1 MHFRN
6 KRHGCNS
13 NLRLKVNHPNVTLEQ
28 LFTTVTV
35 CLHHMDDPFDDRKK
49 NYPSLTNLIN
59 SIIFIHLY
67 KQQHKGLFIL
77 NKKKNR

>member
-1 MHFRN
+1 M
-6 KRHGCNS
+6 
-13 NLRLKVNHPNVTLEQ
+13 TE
-28 LFTTVTV
+28 
-35 CLHHMDDPFDDRKK
+35 K

-77 NKKKNR
+77 NKKKRIGESFHESVSNLTEGGGPSSHMLVHQNKRGLRRLLPTQQHACTT